1 MSELEAARDAYL
13 ASHHPQTY
21 YGAEAVRK
29 VEERE
34 GALDPI
40 QRIVVEHEGY
50 VAGVYKDTK
59 GIETSGVG
67 QTGKYMD
74 MTFKQSYDAH
84 LQDAKRFITN
94 YDSLNEKQQMAILS
108 LAYRGD
114 LQQSPTFRKHVNNGE
129 FEKASAELLNHEEY
143 NQLKQQEKD
152 TGRKSGI
159 TKRLEEASKF
169 IRG

>member
-1 MSELEAARDAYL
+1 MGELQDATVAYL
-13 ASHHPQTY
+13 ESHHPPTY
-21 YGAEAVRK
+21 YGAQAVQM
-29 VEERE
+29 VEQRE

-40 QRIVVEHEGY
+40 QQLVVKHEGY
-50 VAGVYKDTK
+50 VAGVYKDSK

-74 MTFKQSYDAH
+74 MSFKESYDVH

-129 FEKASAELLNHEEY
+129 FEKASKELLNHEEY
-143 NQLKQQEKD
+143 NQLKQQEKE
-152 TGRKSGI
+152 TGKKSGI